1 MCNQQCVIDERHPN
15 ISVQCGKQLL
25 CFYDHNNNSNA
36 SGCDHNCDSS
46 NHYHYGCGG
55 DHIHNGSIISQRLD
69 DRCSQNGRRR
79 SSSISGLSR
88 GSLAGAIINDR
99 DNLDISAVASSLRD
113 FGGTGGGSS
122 ALGAAVA
129 GVAAGA
135 AAAAAAAAKASG
147 AGATAAAGEVSR
159 HGSDARREIS
169 NSVQAQIERMFTDV
183 AKENGSSA
191 NVQSF
196 SVRCLGSLP
205 LKDKVTSLVGL
216 QEPLRQLYLS
226 GAGHGS
232 FITATPDYL
241 TNLVAGRV
249 FLCRTVASTAK
260 KQHTRTHELV
270 RK

>member
-1 MCNQQCVIDERHPN
+1 MCNQQCVLDDRHPN
-15 ISVQCGKQLL
+15 ISVQCGKQ
-25 CFYDHNNNSNA
+25 
-36 SGCDHNCDSS
+36 
-46 NHYHYGCGG
+46 
-55 DHIHNGSIISQRLD
+55 SIISQRLD
-69 DRCSQNGRRR
+69 DRSSHNGRRR

-113 FGGTGGGSS
+113 FGGVSAAGTGGQPPATGGPPGATERPAGS
-122 ALGAAVA
+122 G
-129 GVAAGA
+129 AAGA
-135 AAAAAAAAKASG
+135 SSSAGGAASG
-147 AGATAAAGEVSR
+147 VSR

-183 AKENGSSA
+183 AKENGGSTA

-226 GAGHGS
+226 GAGHGLHQPHIHS
-232 FITATPDYL
+232 
-241 TNLVAGRV
+241 
-249 FLCRTVASTAK
+249 CTV
-260 KQHTRTHELV
+260 
-270 RK
+270 